1 MLGAMLLLSNEFSRL
16 SGQPLGTLLALGA
29 AASWGFGTV
38 LMKRTRLDMPTIS
51 LTFWMLSFT
60 TLCMAILSVSLELPQ
75 AHWPTAS
82 AWMSIVYNAAIIFG
96 FAHVVWFRL
105 ARTLP
110 PAASSLSVM
119 FIPVLGTFSGAW
131 ILGETPHW
139 QDYAAIVLIL
149 GAMSTV
155 MFQRPASQEAS

>member
-1 MLGAMLLLSNEFSRL
+1 MLFRSRTHL
-16 SGQPLGTLLALGA
+16 E
-29 AASWGFGTV
+29 
-38 LMKRTRLDMPTIS
+38 MPTIS

-60 TLCMAILSVSLELPQ
+60 TLCMAVLSFSLELPQ
-75 AHWPTAS
+75 IHWPSTSGWLA
-82 AWMSIVYNAAIIFG
+82 IIYNAAIIFG